1 VWAAGLGLV
10 ALVAS
15 AAPASAQR
23 TPVTTRPST
32 TVTTRPSTTTTTSR
46 TLDSAA
52 ARARV
57 VQTAD
62 LPTGYVLDD
71 LRTETGAPAAYPT
84 VDKDC
89 EIEQTRFSGSPQSLA
104 TVLFTNDRTR
114 GSGHEALASFSSSGT
129 AEDYVEKFADA
140 YAELADCGKT
150 VAPTGAIGT
159 YRTVK
164 LGKVGD
170 TRSGLVFEPTG
181 TDFPSWFAV
190 VQTGNKAIYVD
201 LYDKDATDAT
211 FATLVKAATQRSK

>member
-1 VWAAGLGLV
+1 VWAAGLVVGAIL
-10 ALVAS
+10 LS
-15 AAPASAQR
+15 AAPVSAQR
-23 TPVTTRPST
+23 TPITRPST
-32 TVTTRPSTTTTTSR
+32 TVTTRPSTTTTTSK

-62 LPTGYVLDD
+62 LPVGYVLDD

-89 EIEQTRFSGSPQSLA
+89 EIEQTRFSGSPRSLA
-104 TVLFTNDRTR
+104 TVLFTNSRTR
-114 GSGHEALASFSSSGT
+114 GNGHEALASFSSSST

-150 VAPTGAIGT
+150 VAPSGAVGT
-159 YRTVK
+159 YRAVK
-164 LGKVGD
+164 LGKIGD

-190 VQTGNKAIYVD
+190 VQTGDQAIYVD
-201 LYDKDATDAT
+201 LYDKDATEST
-211 FATLVKAATQRSK
+211 FASLVKAATQRAK